1 LLVTANFYDVPSW
14 VTVHLIRHHEGFQ
27 PFISSQRNDIQ
38 HEYDRR
44 KAPQDTL
51 INMRFSAN
59 AQAIINISRKR
70 LCNKASKETKQ
81 LWHDFLKELETV
93 FPEIIPFCVPECVY
107 RNGICPEVFGSCGYN
122 KTDWFCEKTSE
133 YRELFTGENMPD

>member
-1 LLVTANFYDVPSW
+1 MV
-14 VTVHLIRHHEGFQ
+14 RHHEGFQ
-27 PFISSQRNDIQ
+27 PFIISQRNDIQ
-38 HEYDRR
+38 YEYDRC

-81 LWHDFLKELETV
+81 LWGDFLCELNFV
-93 FPEIIPFCVPECVY
+93 FPEIIPFCVSECVY
-107 RNGICPEVFGSCGYN
+107 RNGICPEVFKSCGYN
-122 KTDWFCEKTSE
+122 LTDWFCEKTSE
-133 YRELFTGENMPD
+133 YRNLFTGDYMT